1 MICDIKQMVWKS
13 ILGRYSANTSVMWKL
28 EEKLENDF
36 TVREEILCSAG
47 KGATCKKV

>member
-1 MICDIKQMVWKS
+1 M
-13 ILGRYSANTSVMWKL
+13 TSNKWFGSRSWADSQQTRVMWKL